1 MSNRLNP
8 RIHRMVIMDSLESQR
23 RTKISRSVIEVVTVA
38 AAVIAGIDVV
48 TALTTSPAHANSVS
62 STYSTPSTAPP
73 APVTMPPMTSTQT
86 MRSSSCPKMSSMSAD
101 GMNKM
106 TPIIQNATTA
116 DYRIELGIGPTANM
130 LMMCQVTSS
139 ATSGEVMVAG
149 QMSPMSMTG
158 NTYHLELHVYNIKTG
173 AAEVVPIDSISIT
186 VTSTTGTKTTIPIAE
201 MFDISQGP
209 TDFHYGNNVQLAAG
223 NYTVD
228 TKIGSEKALFKVLI
242 SAMLSGM
249 SMK

>member
-1 MSNRLNP
+1 MWKSKIKSN
-8 RIHRMVIMDSLESQR
+8 IYIIGMVVGLVLIGTLFIFPSM
-23 RTKISRSVIEVVTVA
+23 
-38 AAVIAGIDVV
+38 
-48 TALTTSPAHANSVS
+48 P
-62 STYSTPSTAPP
+62 STYSTPSAARP

-86 MRSSSCPKMSSMSAD
+86 MRSSSCPTMSSMSTD

-139 ATSGEVMVAG
+139 TTSGEVMVAS

-173 AAEVVPIDSISIT
+173 AAEVVPISSVGII
-186 VTSTTGTKTTIPIAE
+186 VTNSSGTKTTIPVAE
-201 MFDISQGP
+201 MFDIGQGP
-209 TDFHYGNNVQLAAG
+209 TDFHYGNNVQLTAG

-228 TKIGSEKALFKVLI
+228 TNIGSENASFNVTI
-242 SAMLSGM
+242 SAMSSGMSTGM

>member
-1 MSNRLNP
+1 
-8 RIHRMVIMDSLESQR
+8 MV
-23 RTKISRSVIEVVTVA
+23 V
-38 AAVIAGIDVV
+38 GIVLIGTLIV
-48 TALTTSPAHANSVS
+48 LPSMP

-86 MRSSSCPKMSSMSAD
+86 MRSSSCPTMSSMSTD

-139 ATSGEVMVAG
+139 ATSGG

-173 AAEVVPIDSISIT
+173 AAEVVPIDSVGIT
-186 VTSTTGTKTTIPIAE
+186 VTSPSGTKTTIPIAE

-209 TDFHYGNNVQLAAG
+209 TDFHYGNNVQLTAG

-228 TKIGSEKALFKVLI
+228 TNIGSEKALFNVLI

-249 SMK
+249 SSGMSMK

>member
-1 MSNRLNP
+1 MWKSKIKSN
-8 RIHRMVIMDSLESQR
+8 IYIIGMVVGLILIGTLFIFPSM
-23 RTKISRSVIEVVTVA
+23 
-38 AAVIAGIDVV
+38 
-48 TALTTSPAHANSVS
+48 P
-62 STYSTPSTAPP
+62 STYSTPSAARP

-86 MRSSSCPKMSSMSAD
+86 MRSSSCPTMSSMSTD

-106 TPIIQNATTA
+106 NPIIQNATTA
-116 DYRIELGIGPTANM
+116 DYKIELGIGPTANM

-139 ATSGEVMVAG
+139 TTSGEVMVAS

-173 AAEVVPIDSISIT
+173 AAEVVPINSVGIT
-186 VTSTTGTKTTIPIAE
+186 VTNSSGTKTSIPVAE
-201 MFDISQGP
+201 MFDIGQGP
-209 TDFHYGNNVQLAAG
+209 TDFHYGNNVQLTAG

-228 TKIGSEKALFKVLI
+228 TNIGSENASFNVTI
-242 SAMLSGM
+242 SAMSPGMSTAM